1 MKRLAVLVMLLAG
14 SATAAPET
22 SLRPKARPGTVPLT
36 LEQSGTI
43 AAPQRSEA
51 AQVAVDRGQGIAT
64 SLRPKPRPRKLEQAA
79 ERQQREQARL
89 RARGAVCGDPDI
101 QGEVI
106 GRVRSENRS
115 CGIKDAVRVT
125 SVAGIGLSPRATID
139 CPTAQALKK
148 WVENS
153 AKPTFA
159 RTGGGLKNLR
169 VAAHYA
175 CRTRNNLPGA
185 KVSEH
190 GRGKAIDISGF
201 QFRDGTGVTVLK
213 GWNASGS
220 SSALRK
226 LHKEACGTFGTVLG
240 PQSDRFHKDHFHF
253 DTARHGNGAYC
264 R

>member
-1 MKRLAVLVMLLAG
+1 LVILAG
-14 SATAAPET
+14 AATAAPDT
-22 SLRPKARPGTVPLT
+22 SLRPVTRSGAAQGGPVPLT

-43 AAPQRSEA
+43 AAPQRSDA
-51 AQVAVDRGQGIAT
+51 GQVAADRGQGIGT
-64 SLRPKPRPRKLEQAA
+64 SLRPKPRPRKVERAA
-79 ERQQREQARL
+79 QRQQRQQAKL
-89 RARGAVCGDPDI
+89 RAKGAVCGDPDI

-106 GRVRSENRS
+106 GRVTSKNRS
-115 CGIKDAVRVT
+115 CGIKNAVRVT
-125 SVAGIGLSPRATID
+125 SVAGVALSPRATID
-139 CPTAQALKK
+139 CPTASALKS

-175 CRTRNNLPGA
+175 CRTRNNQPGA

-190 GRGKAIDISGF
+190 GRGRAIDISGF

-213 GWNASGS
+213 GWNARGS
-220 SSALRK
+220 SDALRR
-226 LHKEACGTFGTVLG
+226 LHKDACGTFGTVLG

-253 DTARHGNGAYC
+253 DTARYDNGAYC